1 VPFAATAQDNVV
13 NVYNW
18 SDYVGE
24 GVLEDFTKETGIE
37 VVYDVYDSNEMLETK
52 LLAGGSGYD
61 VIVPTDRNLAR
72 MIQAGVVQ
80 KLDKSKIP
88 NVEHQWKEIQDRLE
102 TYDPGL
108 EHSTN
113 YMWGTTGIGYNVDMI
128 KERMPDAPVN
138 SWAMIFDPAVVSRFA
153 DCGVHVLDSPDDML
167 PAALNY
173 LGMNPDSKDP
183 ADLQKAGE
191 LMKEIRPHIQKFHSS
206 EYINALANGDIC
218 LAVGY
223 SGDVL
228 QARDRA
234 AEAGAGVTVEYS
246 IPKEGAVI
254 WLDSF
259 AIPADAPHPENA
271 HAFINFMLRPDIAA
285 RNSNYVF
292 YANGNKA
299 SQEHLDEEVIND
311 PAIYPDEETLA
322 NLYTTT
328 PSDPRVQREV
338 TRIWTDVKTGQ

>member
-1 VPFAATAQDNVV
+1 
-13 NVYNW
+13 
-18 SDYVGE
+18 
-24 GVLEDFTKETGIE
+24 
-37 VVYDVYDSNEMLETK
+37 
-52 LLAGGSGYD
+52 
-61 VIVPTDRNLAR
+61 
-72 MIQAGVVQ
+72 
-80 KLDKSKIP
+80 
-88 NVEHQWKEIQDRLE
+88 
-102 TYDPGL
+102 
-108 EHSTN
+108 
-113 YMWGTTGIGYNVDMI
+113 
-128 KERMPDAPVN
+128 
-138 SWAMIFDPAVVSRFA
+138 MIFDPAVVSRFA